1 MDLKYLEMVLI
12 VGGTLI
18 GMAINITGN
27 VVYHTLRIGMLFKN
41 QDKYKNKNKGKKRP
55 PRN

>member
-12 VGGTLI
+12 VGGALI

-41 QDKYKNKNKGKKRP
+41 EDKNKGKGKKKRP
-55 PRN
+55 PKK